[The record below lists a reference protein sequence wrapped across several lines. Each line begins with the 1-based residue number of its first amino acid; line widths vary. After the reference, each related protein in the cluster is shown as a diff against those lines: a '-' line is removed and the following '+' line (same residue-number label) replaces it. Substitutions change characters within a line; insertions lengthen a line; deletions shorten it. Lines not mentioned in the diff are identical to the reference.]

1 MIIGIY
7 LFYNVIRTIFSIR
20 QMTDYGLDVLIY
32 LIPSIILFF
41 IISQIKINK
50 NERSLIAGSFVSG
63 FLLSIIPGYFLQSQ
77 TVVSFS
83 RLSLNWANPNYY
95 ASYLL
100 ISIGFTIY
108 LWKLYS
114 NKNAEKN
121 WIKYLSLLSLILII
135 IFLFWTQSRG
145 GILAFLLVI
154 AIFILAYSIKRSK
167 FKLLTTSVIILLIL
181 FIGLFYTFQKI
192 RPATIT
198 FRERIYKSTFDY
210 ITDFWL
216 LGSGLGSFVNY
227 FPKYRQ
233 SDYKLIGQEDIIT
246 HTHNEF
252 MEQWAETGIIGL
264 LLFLAFIIVIILE
277 AIKKISTF
285 EAERKYFIG
294 ACLLSFLLFIT
305 HNLFT
310 ITMRLSPMQIYFYI
324 LAGLIFANYEEI
336 NIKINRTNKKKYI
349 LFILIP
355 LFLWLISMNISN
367 ITGLGYFQRSKEEFT
382 TSKRGLF
389 ASIKDAEK
397 ARNFIPHNPD
407 LLYHLGYS
415 NFYAK
420 NYQKAIKYFDRLL
433 AISPYYPQA
442 HFWKGYIYSL
452 NNNWN
457 KAINEYKVELKYD
470 QYPKVYFNLAIAY
483 HYISDEKSSINY
495 LQKYV
500 EKIVE
505 KIEKNLVLDRERI
518 LSQEKR
524 NLNFAFENLKKYY
537 IDKDKNKISELEQI
551 KKILSP

>member
-1 MIIGIY
+1 MA
-7 LFYNVIRTIFSIR
+7 
-20 QMTDYGLDVLIY
+20 DYGLDVLIY

-50 NERSLIAGSFVSG
+50 NERSLIAGSFVSS
-63 FLLSIIPGYFLQSQ
+63 FLLSIIPGYLLQSQ
-77 TVVSFS
+77 TVVCFT

-100 ISIGFTIY
+100 ITIGFTIY

-114 NKNAEKN
+114 NKNAKKN
-121 WIKYLSLLSLILII
+121 WIKYFSLLSLILII
-135 IFLFWTQSRG
+135 VFLFWTQSRG
-145 GILAFLLVI
+145 GLLAFLLVMT
-154 AIFILAYSIKRSK
+154 IFILAYSIKKSK

-181 FIGLFYTFQKI
+181 FIGLFYTFQKV

-210 ITDFWL
+210 IKDFWL
-216 LGSGLGSFVNY
+216 LGGGLGSFAHY

-233 SDYKLIGQEDIIT
+233 SDYKLLGQEDIIT

-277 AIKKISTF
+277 AIKKISMF

-294 ACLLSFLLFIT
+294 ACLLSFLLFIS

-355 LFLWLISMNISN
+355 LFLWLISINIRN
-367 ITGLGYFQRSKEEFT
+367 ITGLGYFQSSKEEFT

-397 ARNFIPHNPD
+397 ARNFIPHNPN

-457 KAINEYKVELKYD
+457 KAINEYKDELKYD

-483 HYISDEKSSINY
+483 YYSNDEKSSISY

>member
-1 MIIGIY
+1 MA
-7 LFYNVIRTIFSIR
+7 
-20 QMTDYGLDVLIY
+20 DYGLDVLIY

-50 NERSLIAGSFVSG
+50 NERCLIAGSFVSS
-63 FLLSIIPGYFLQSQ
+63 FLLSIIPGYLLQSQ
-77 TVVSFS
+77 TVVCFT

-100 ISIGFTIY
+100 ITIGFTIY

-114 NKNAEKN
+114 NKNAKKN
-121 WIKYLSLLSLILII
+121 WIKYFSLLSLILII

-145 GILAFLLVI
+145 GLLAFLLVMT
-154 AIFILAYSIKRSK
+154 IFILAYSIKNSK
-167 FKLLTTSVIILLIL
+167 FKLLTTLVIILLIL

-210 ITDFWL
+210 IKDFWL
-216 LGSGLGSFVNY
+216 LGSGIGSFANY

-264 LLFLAFIIVIILE
+264 LFFLAFIIVIILE
-277 AIKKISTF
+277 AIKKISMF
-285 EAERKYFIG
+285 KGEKKYFIG

-336 NIKINRTNKKKYI
+336 DIKINRTNKKKYI

-355 LFLWLISMNISN
+355 LFLWLISINIRN
-367 ITGLGYFQRSKEEFT
+367 ITGLGYFQKSKEEFT
-382 TSKRGLF
+382 ASKRGLF

-397 ARNFIPHNPD
+397 AQNFIPHNPD

-420 NYQKAIKYFDRLL
+420 NYQKAIKYFDKLL

-483 HYISDEKSSINY
+483 HYSNDEKVSIGY

-524 NLNFAFENLKKYY
+524 NLNFAFQNLKKYY
-537 IDKDKNKISELEQI
+537 IDKDKDKISELEQI

>member
-1 MIIGIY
+1 
-7 LFYNVIRTIFSIR
+7 
-20 QMTDYGLDVLIY
+20 MTDYGLDVLIY
-32 LIPSIILFF
+32 LVPSIILFF

-100 ISIGFTIY
+100 ITIGFTIY

-192 RPATIT
+192 RPVTIT

-216 LGSGLGSFVNY
+216 LGSGPGSFANY

-277 AIKKISTF
+277 AIKKISMF